1 MMGGKGSADTLVE
14 IYNSDRDLEVKKAV
28 ISALAMQNSAEA
40 LVSIA
45 RKEQSVELK
54 REIVSRLSH
63 MNSKAA
69 TDYLLEII
77 NK

>member
-1 MMGGKGSADTLVE
+1 MPKFMLLTITA
-14 IYNSDRDLEVKKAV
+14 
-28 ISALAMQNSAEA
+28 A
-40 LVSIA
+40 LVGIA
-45 RKEQSVELK
+45 RKESDSTLK

-63 MNSKAA
+63 MSDSKVA